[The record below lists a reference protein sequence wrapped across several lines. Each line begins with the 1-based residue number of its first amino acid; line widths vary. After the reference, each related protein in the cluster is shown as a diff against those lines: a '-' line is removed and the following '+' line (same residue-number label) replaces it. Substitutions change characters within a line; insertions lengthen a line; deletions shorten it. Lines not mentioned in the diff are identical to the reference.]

1 MKTDYII
8 IGAGSS
14 GAVVAKRLS
23 ENPNNN
29 VLLLEA
35 GGKPNFLSTIPGM
48 YSLINRSKL
57 DWAFSTEPQK
67 NVNNRQIFLPRG
79 KVLGGCS
86 STNAMAYVRGNA
98 EDYNDW
104 AAKGN
109 ESWDY
114 KSVLPYFKKSENNH
128 AYQNDFHG
136 TEGELHVTKREKYHD
151 SSYAFINAC
160 KENGMGYVEDYN
172 GEKQEGV
179 SFLQYTIH
187 NNVRQ
192 STFQSFLKPILSRKN
207 LQIKTGATVK
217 KILIEKG
224 KSVGVEIHTGKNSS
238 EKIFAEKEIILC
250 AGAFQSPQILKV
262 SGIGPKEELQK
273 FGIEVLYENN
283 AVGENLKDHVWTPTS
298 ELSTIPGLNQIVKK
312 HIFVGSLLNYWRKKE
327 SLLNYS
333 LIETNAFYKSSEAEK
348 IPDLQM
354 HIAPVHMGNEYKVDM
369 YNPFSF
375 PKSNGFS
382 ILSILLHP
390 ESVGNVGLN
399 SKDSRVAPKIQPNFL
414 SAENDFKKLIIGL
427 RKSMEIID
435 SESFD
440 KIRFGKKMN
449 YPNINS
455 SDDELTQH
463 IYKTL
468 ETLYHP
474 IGTCRMGNGKNSV
487 VNSRLQVHDIE
498 NLRVAD
504 ASIMPEIIT
513 GNTNAACIMI
523 GEKCAAMILEDEKN

>member
-14 GAVVAKRLS
+14 GAVVANRLS

-35 GGKPNFLSTIPGM
+35 GRKPNFLSKIPGM
-48 YSLINRSKL
+48 YSLINRSKI

-67 NVNNRQIFLPRG
+67 NVNNKKIFLPRG

-98 EDYNDW
+98 EDFDYW

-109 ESWDY
+109 EGWDY
-114 KSVLPYFKKSENNH
+114 QSVLPYFKKSEKNH
-128 AYQNDFHG
+128 AYQDHFHG
-136 TEGELHVTKREKYHD
+136 TEGELNITKRKKYHD
-151 SSYAFINAC
+151 SSYAFIKSC
-160 KENGMGYVEDYN
+160 KKNGINYVEDYN
-172 GEKQEGV
+172 GENQEGV

-207 LQIKTGATVK
+207 LQIRTGATVK

-224 KSVGVEIHTGKNSS
+224 KAVGVEIHTGKNNS

-262 SGIGPKEELQK
+262 SGIGPKDELKK
-273 FGIEVLYENN
+273 FGIEVLHENN
-283 AVGENLKDHVWTPTS
+283 AVGENLKDHIWVPTS
-298 ELSTIPGLNQIVKK
+298 EMSNVPGLNRMVKK
-312 HIFVGSLLNYWRKKE
+312 QLFAGNLMNYWMKKE
-327 SLLNYS
+327 SLFNHS
-333 LIETNAFYKSSEAEK
+333 IIETTAFYKSSAAEK

-354 HIAPVHMGNEYKVDM
+354 HLSPMHMGGEYKTDM

-375 PKSNGFS
+375 PKTNGFS

-390 ESVGNVGLN
+390 ESTGNITLN
-399 SKDSRVAPKIQPNFL
+399 SNDSRVVPKIQPNFL
-414 SAENDFKKLIIGL
+414 SVVNDAKKLIIGL
-427 RKSMEIID
+427 RKSMQIID
-435 SESFD
+435 SENFD
-440 KIRFGKKMN
+440 TIRLGKKMN
-449 YPNINS
+449 YPKLNS
-455 SDDELTQH
+455 SDDELLQH

-474 IGTCRMGNGKNSV
+474 VSTCKMGSDENSV
-487 VNSRLQVHDIE
+487 VNSRLQVHGIE

-504 ASIMPEIIT
+504 ASVMPEIIT

-523 GEKCAAMILEDEKN
+523 GEKCADMILEDNK